1 MITVLLEYRLRLG
14 PMITITG
21 QIFFLITLIII
32 KKYDYDYD
40 YNVDLID

>member
-1 MITVLLEYRLRLG
+1 
-14 PMITITG
+14 MITITG

-32 KKYDYDYD
+32 KKYDHDYDYD